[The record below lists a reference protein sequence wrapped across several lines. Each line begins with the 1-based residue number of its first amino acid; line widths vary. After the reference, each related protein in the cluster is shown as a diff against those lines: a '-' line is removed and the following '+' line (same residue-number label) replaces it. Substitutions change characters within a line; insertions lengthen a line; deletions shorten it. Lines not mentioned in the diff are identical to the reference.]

1 MLRSMM
7 KNPID
12 IADTNADGPRPTDE
26 EDRSWEALAA
36 RIQKLAHRRSRSLL
50 ADHDEDAFDRG
61 ARALRTLMSAAE
73 VANRMKREEEK
84 ERETDD
90 RRASGQGL
98 TEADIEAAYRKI
110 FNTVE
115 RVECEDAGTGSGNA
129 AQGDGADAPSGSGGG
144 AKAVAGERS

>member
-7 KNPID
+7 KNQTSQTPE
-12 IADTNADGPRPTDE
+12 TVRTEE
-26 EDRSWEALAA
+26 EDEDWNALSA

-90 RRASGQGL
+90 RRASGQGF
-98 TEADIEAAYRKI
+98 TEADIEEAYRRVSD
-110 FNTVE
+110 TVD
-115 RVECEDAGTGSGNA
+115 RLAQEDAGSRSGDAAHQDRSVAGSGA
-129 AQGDGADAPSGSGGG
+129 AGSGET
-144 AKAVAGERS
+144 VAGERS

>member
-7 KNPID
+7 KNQTSQTPETVR
-12 IADTNADGPRPTDE
+12 AEE
-26 EDRSWEALAA
+26 EDEDWNALSA

-73 VANRMKREEEK
+73 VAARMKREEEK

-90 RRASGQGL
+90 RRASGQGF
-98 TEADIEAAYRKI
+98 TEADIEEAYRRVSE
-110 FNTVE
+110 TVDRLE
-115 RVECEDAGTGSGNA
+115 REDAGAGSGNA
-129 AQGDGADAPSGSGGG
+129 APQDRSDADSGAGDGADALG
-144 AKAVAGERS
+144 GERP